1 MTKRVLLI
9 FLDGVGLGKHDPQNN
24 PLARASLPCL
34 DHLLE
39 GRKLTIDSAPAEGA
53 RFTLLPL
60 DARLGVSGM
69 PQSATGQAVILTG
82 RNVPKEIGYHYGPK
96 PDDAVAN
103 IVSNGNLFRM
113 LIEANKTADLV
124 NAYPQRYF
132 DAIDS
137 GRRLLSS
144 VPLAVQSAGLS
155 LHTTSDLY
163 QGKAMS
169 ADFTGESWRTHL
181 AMTDTPLYSPREAG
195 GKLFDLASQ
204 NHFTFFE
211 YWMSDYAGHSQEMD
225 FACDLLESF
234 DGVLA
239 GLLAHW
245 QDDEGVIFITSDH
258 GNIEDLSTHRHT
270 YNPVPGLIIG
280 SPKLRQLFSQGLHDL
295 TGIVPSILAVLN
307 GS

>member
-9 FLDGVGLGKHDPQNN
+9 FLDGVGLGNDDPQTN

-34 DHLLE
+34 EHLLE
-39 GRKLTIDSAPAEGA
+39 GRKLTIDSAPSEGS

-60 DARLGVSGM
+60 DACLGVSGM

-96 PDDAVAN
+96 PNDAVAD

-113 LIEANKTADLV
+113 LIESNKTADLV

-132 DAIDS
+132 DSIDS

-144 VPLAVQSAGLS
+144 IPLAVQSAGLS
-155 LHTTSDLY
+155 LHTTADLY
-163 QGKAMS
+163 QGRAMS
-169 ADFTGESWRTHL
+169 ADFTGESWRSHL
-181 AMTDTPLYSPREAG
+181 SMPDAPLYSPRAAG
-195 GKLFDLASQ
+195 KKLFELASQ

-211 YWMSDYAGHSQEMD
+211 YWMSDYAGHAQEMD
-225 FACDLLESF
+225 FACELLESF

-245 QDDEGVIFITSDH
+245 QDEEGIIFITSDH

-270 YNPVPGLIIG
+270 YHPVPGLIIG
-280 SPKLRQLFSQGLHDL
+280 SPELRRQFSHGLHDL
-295 TGIVPSILAVLN
+295 TGIVPSILFLIN
-307 GS
+307 R